1 MGDKISLVDN
11 SELNE
16 MIQKII
22 RQTDYTEKKALQKL
36 EEFNYDYILVLK
48 DYFGIPIQKEEKIK
62 SVNQE
67 IYKQIRYKL
76 NNSLEEYNK
85 KNPIDINK
93 VIQNLNQSEESL
105 NTKKSKL

>member
-1 MGDKISLVDN
+1 MGDKISSIDN

-76 NNSLEEYNK
+76 NNSLKEYNE
-85 KNPIDINK
+85 KNPMDINK

-105 NTKKSKL
+105 NVKKSKL

>member
-1 MGDKISLVDN
+1 MGDRITITDN
-11 SELNE
+11 SELDE
-16 MIQKII
+16 MIQKIV

-36 EEFNYDYILVLK
+36 EEFNYDYILVIR

-76 NNSLEEYNK
+76 NNSINEYNK
-85 KNPIDINK
+85 KNPVDINK
-93 VIQNLNQSEESL
+93 VIQNLHQSEENL
-105 NTKKSKL
+105 NNKKSKL

>member
-62 SVNQE
+62 SINQE

-85 KNPIDINK
+85 KNPIDLNK
-93 VIQNLNQSEESL
+93 VIQNLNLSEESS
-105 NTKKSKL
+105 NAKKSKL